1 MIKLS
6 TGHDSTLGNYRD
18 LSKLMF
24 GENSPQVRFLDSKI
38 ASNPNGR
45 DEEVVAE
52 ETQMMYL
59 LFELTGR
66 DETVPQMSELL

>member
-1 MIKLS
+1 
-6 TGHDSTLGNYRD
+6 
-18 LSKLMF
+18 MF

>member
-18 LSKLMF
+18 LSAALF
-24 GENSPQVRFLDSKI
+24 GETSPQTRFLDGKI
-38 ASNPNGR
+38 ATNPNGR
-45 DEEVVAE
+45 DEEVIAE

-59 LFELTGR
+59 LFELTGS
-66 DETVPQMSELL
+66 DKPSLGELL